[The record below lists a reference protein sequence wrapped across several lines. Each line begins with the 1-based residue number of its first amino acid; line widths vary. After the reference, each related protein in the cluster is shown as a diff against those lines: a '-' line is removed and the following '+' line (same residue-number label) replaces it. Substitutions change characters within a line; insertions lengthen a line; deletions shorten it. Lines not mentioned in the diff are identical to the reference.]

1 MERLD
6 VGLHFSPMA
15 PNCQQKMR
23 EKRGQP
29 RMDTNKGRGVSLA
42 WIRACSCP
50 FVVKGNR
57 GSGFHHEN
65 ERGIQRVAA
74 ELFPVDR
81 AQPLADIE
89 RRMDGSPLRRLVAD
103 CLHEQLAAGLAGY
116 RALANAI
123 ASSVKAWMQRAGHQ
137 MEEHYLRHPES
148 SLSRAIDFRDRLAAA
163 IQQVPVPDLVKK
175 IIAPQSRRGS
185 GPMQRR
191 GLDEGVSFK

>member
-1 MERLD
+1 MRRWWKKVARLADNANFDDND
-6 VGLHFSPMA
+6 VASVF
-15 PNCQQKMR
+15 
-23 EKRGQP
+23 GQAVV
-29 RMDTNKGRGVSLA
+29 RDFRKDIHEV
-42 WIRACSCP
+42 IP
-50 FVVKGNR
+50 FIMQELDKVEG
-57 GSGFHHEN
+57 
-65 ERGIQRVAA
+65 